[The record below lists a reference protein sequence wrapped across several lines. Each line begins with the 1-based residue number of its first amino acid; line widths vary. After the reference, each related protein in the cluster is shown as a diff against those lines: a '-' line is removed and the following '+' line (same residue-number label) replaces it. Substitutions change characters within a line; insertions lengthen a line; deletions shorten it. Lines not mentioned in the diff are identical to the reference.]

1 MLYYLMTTG
10 AGQQT
15 LGEEYCDLM
24 QIAGTSGLSPTP
36 ARRLSLILLQAALP
50 YIAERLSARIATRGM
65 LLAFQN
71 QEDTYGPL
79 HVRGNHNVTAVT
91 SEESPQ
97 RHLGSTGAKAK
108 RLFIFIEKLKK
119 IFLAAVQK
127 WPLIL
132 PSVQEATQLVVRTN
146 LMLFYFEG
154 LYYHI
159 AKRTAGIRYAFIGK
173 HLQQRPRYHILGIFL
188 LIQLLIIG
196 ADRIRHHNFSVV
208 ANAIRPHTVSNDFRT
223 AGGGTPVLNEDGNL
237 VTHPSTGKEEW
248 MPITNM
254 AETVSSSKCSLC
266 LSPREFPTATPCGHV
281 FCWKC
286 VAEWCNEKA
295 ECPLCRSPMSH
306 SSLVCLYHSDF

>member
-97 RHLGSTGAKAK
+97 LHLGSTGSKAK
-108 RLFIFIEKLKK
+108 RLSIFIEKLKK

-146 LMLFYFEG
+146 LMLFYFE
-154 LYYHI
+154 
-159 AKRTAGIRYAFIGK
+159 
-173 HLQQRPRYHILGIFL
+173 
-188 LIQLLIIG
+188 
-196 ADRIRHHNFSVV
+196 
-208 ANAIRPHTVSNDFRT
+208 
-223 AGGGTPVLNEDGNL
+223 GGGTPVLNEDGNL